1 MSSDINQLPVAA
13 TRLAMRITGF
23 ALESA
28 SQRPIAI
35 LKDDGGETTFPIWLQ
50 ASEVATI
57 SAELIGR
64 ELAGQDGRRDLLAAL
79 LTTIG
84 LRLTS
89 LYLDGDPADGY
100 EGRALFSGSERE
112 VVVLLRPCELLAA
125 SLKYGLPL
133 LVSPTTVERAAYVD
147 LQNNELRGAADQLF
161 NTDFLESLDPA
172 AMGKYPM

>member
-1 MSSDINQLPVAA
+1 VSRSTARQPEEGG
-13 TRLAMRITGF
+13 RLAMRVTGF
-23 ALESA
+23 ALEPA

-35 LKDDGGETTFPIWLQ
+35 LKDEGGETTFPIWLQ

-79 LTTIG
+79 LATIG
-84 LRLTS
+84 LQLTA
-89 LYLDGDPADGY
+89 LYLDGGPVGGY
-100 EGRALFSGSERE
+100 EGRALFSSSEE
-112 VVVLLRPCELLAA
+112 VIEVQLRPCELLAA

-133 LVSPTTVERAAYVD
+133 LVTAATLDSAAYVD
-147 LQNNELRGAADQLF
+147 LQNGELRGTADQLF
-161 NTDFLESLDPA
+161 SADFLESLDPS